1 MSLNSR
7 SGGRSRA
14 STMFT
19 HLHVRSWFSFLAGG
33 SAPEDYVNRAC
44 EMGMK
49 RLALTDV
56 NGVYGVVRFQQ
67 VCRDAGIRPIFG
79 AEVHVATGPP
89 TSDLRPPTSALRSPT
104 SDLRPPTSA
113 LRSPTSALRPPT
125 PDLRSPTS
133 APCPPPSTLLSPN
146 SDHQLKPCTVRSP
159 NRPS

>member
-1 MSLNSR
+1 
-7 SGGRSRA
+7 
-14 STMFT
+14 
-19 HLHVRSWFSFLAGG
+19 HVRSWFSFLAGG

-89 TSDLRPPTSALRSPT
+89 TSDLRPPTSDLPSPT
-104 SDLRPPTSA
+104 RAVDRRAAPLRYPPA
-113 LRSPTSALRPPT
+113 A
-125 PDLRSPTS
+125 
-133 APCPPPSTLLSPN
+133 A
-146 SDHQLKPCTVRSP
+146 
-159 NRPS
+159 

>member
-89 TSDLRPPTSALRSPT
+89 TSDLRPPTSALRSP
-104 SDLRPPTSA
+104 DRAPPA
-113 LRSPTSALRPPT
+113 
-125 PDLRSPTS
+125 
-133 APCPPPSTLLSPN
+133 PPSVLRAASRAGYAPLSRLRTRPGQADAQPRTARRATL
-146 SDHQLKPCTVRSP
+146 H
-159 NRPS
+159 